1 MFTLILLSG
10 GAGTRMKY
18 AVPKQYMLLAG
29 KPVIM
34 HILERL
40 DSIQAI
46 SDIVVVCTPEYEGT
60 ITEMVS
66 QYGIRK
72 PIRYAPAGRTRQE
85 SVLSGLSLVTSPD
98 VIIHEAARP
107 FVKVED
113 FEEII
118 NCTERNATF
127 GLDIPFTVLRGQDH
141 VEGVLTR
148 SELFNVQLPQKF
160 ETSGLKEA
168 HDKARKMIRD
178 ADLLIIGGT
187 SLQVGSAAGLAR
199 QFDGGRLVI
208 VNKSRTLRD
217 GEADLVFHDSIGKV
231 LSTINSMQ

>member
-118 NCTERNATF
+118 RCPERNATF

-160 ETSGLKEA
+160 ETTVLKEA
-168 HDKARKMIRD
+168 HGKALADGMAFTED
-178 ADLLIIGGT
+178 A
-187 SLQVGSAAGLAR
+187 S
-199 QFDGGRLVI
+199 
-208 VNKSRTLRD
+208 
-217 GEADLVFHDSIGKV
+217 LVFHYFPE
-231 LSTINSMQ
+231 TIIHICQGRDYNVKLTTRIDMLAGEIIYDEVFRRRR